1 MGCGQVWALALTPAT
16 YWSKLGWRSGIDRA
30 ISFTNGPVNSS
41 MTAALLRRR
50 KVGQAPNDLDAV
62 FLTRNGTWH

>member
-1 MGCGQVWALALTPAT
+1 LEIGH
-16 YWSKLGWRSGIDRA
+16 RSGIDRA